1 MNVNSDEASVLGA
14 ALHGVTLS
22 GQFRSKNIKL
32 SDIAPYDVQVSYLA
46 ETKSTDAPGA
56 PRTITS
62 IAFAKGSRTGTRK
75 TVTFKRKNDFSL
87 TFSYKESPASGFPVD
102 LLDARIS
109 GVAEAL
115 ANITEA
121 GGIDPVIKATILFSE
136 SGFVSVPEAVAY
148 AEIKDDSI
156 TGVSARRRWIV
167 TVADLMLTGKLKG
180 LFGDPSAEDG
190 STSTADASSSSVSP
204 KATKAPAMPKD
215 ITIPLNVT
223 VKFTSVAPM
232 GLEQKREARQR

>member
-1 MNVNSDEASVLGA
+1 MVRAALAAAVGEYVNYACSHVASITEACRDKLAMNVNSDEASVLGA

-46 ETKSTDAPGA
+46 EAKGTDVPGA

-62 IAFAKGSRTGTRK
+62 TAFAKGSRTGTRK
-75 TVTFKRKNDFSL
+75 TVTFRRKNDFSL
-87 TFSYKESPASGFPVD
+87 AFSYKESPASGFPVD

-156 TGVSARRRWIV
+156 TGASARRGGM
-167 TVADLMLTGKLKG
+167 VALLLMYACRKIQG
-180 LFGDPSAEDG
+180 
-190 STSTADASSSSVSP
+190 V
-204 KATKAPAMPKD
+204 
-215 ITIPLNVT
+215 IW
-223 VKFTSVAPM
+223 
-232 GLEQKREARQR
+232 

>member
-1 MNVNSDEASVLGA
+1 MQCPLVISITESCRDKLAMNVNSDEASVLGA

-46 ETKSTDAPGA
+46 ETKSTDAAGA

-87 TFSYKESPASGFPVD
+87 AFSYKESPASGFPVD

-156 TGVSARRRWIV
+156 TGVSARRRGMVID
-167 TVADLMLTGKLKG
+167 ADLCLQGNSRGYL
-180 LFGDPSAEDG
+180 
-190 STSTADASSSSVSP
+190 
-204 KATKAPAMPKD
+204 
-215 ITIPLNVT
+215 VT
-223 VKFTSVAPM
+223 RQRRM
-232 GLEQKREARQR
+232 GLPRLPTLLPLPLLSHPRHPKLRSRQKTSLSLWT